1 MKLPFYL
8 CSLFLLTSVVI
19 CKAQVHRDLSNELIS
34 RKAADSITKNAFGK
48 MVAGSEDVTSLANYV
63 SFEPTDGEFKLSGNY
78 FSGSCKNATTKRKS
92 EYFAIGFNGSGS
104 IVNGIVATLFEG
116 GN

>member
-1 MKLPFYL
+1 MKLHFYL

-48 MVAGSEDVTSLANYV
+48 MLAGSEDVTSLANYV

-78 FSGSCKNATTKRKS
+78 FSRYLQKNAAKRENPNIS
-92 EYFAIGFNGSGS
+92 H
-104 IVNGIVATLFEG
+104 
-116 GN
+116 